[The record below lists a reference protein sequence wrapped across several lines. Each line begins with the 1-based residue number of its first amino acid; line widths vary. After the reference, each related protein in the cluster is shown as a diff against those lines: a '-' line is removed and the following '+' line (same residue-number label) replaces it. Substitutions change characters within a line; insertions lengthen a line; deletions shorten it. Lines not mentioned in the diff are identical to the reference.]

1 MKVGLNLYSIRN
13 LLGTEEDFLAT
24 AYKLREM
31 GYDYLQVSGV
41 KYDAE
46 MIARV
51 SKTAGLPVY
60 LTHVPMDRILNDTEA
75 LMAEHESF
83 GCYNIG
89 LGAMPR
95 EILLDEK
102 KFKET
107 VAALDAA
114 AVRMEQNGFRFF
126 YHHHQFEF
134 MKRDGKTLI
143 DYMLKNAPHI
153 NFTVDT
159 YWLQY
164 AGVDVLATLDKLKGR
179 IACTHLKDY
188 AIQYVEK
195 DGKKEFKPAFAPI
208 GCGNM
213 DFATIVLKMRECGAE
228 YYFVE
233 QDNAADHQ
241 DTLGEVE
248 QSVRYIKKHL

>member
-13 LLGTEEDFLAT
+13 LLGSQEEFLAT
-24 AYKLREM
+24 AHKLREM
-31 GYDYLQVSGV
+31 GYDYMQISGV

-46 MIARV
+46 MFGRV
-51 SKTAGLPVY
+51 SKAAGLPVY
-60 LTHVPMDRILNDTEA
+60 LTHVPMERILNDTEA
-75 LMAEHESF
+75 LMAEHASF

-95 EILLDEK
+95 EVLIDDE

-114 AVRMEQNGFRFF
+114 ALKMEKNGFCFF

-134 MKRDGKTLI
+134 MKRNGETLF

-164 AGVDVLATLDKLKGR
+164 AGVDVLATLEKLKGK

-188 AIQYVEK
+188 AVKYVEK
-195 DGKKEFKPAFAPI
+195 DGKKEFKPTFAPV

-213 DFATIVLKMRECGAE
+213 DFAAIVQKMRECGAE

-233 QDNAADHQ
+233 QDNAADQ
-241 DTLGEVE
+241 PDTLGEVE
-248 QSVRYIKKHL
+248 QSVRYIKNNL